1 VRRVVEN
8 RRHFIEHLR
17 LNHETRK
24 RKNGEAIATITA
36 QAVVRSGGGDRVDW
50 ERQAGAAHA
59 AVDVM
64 EQLKANLFEKIE
76 ICSAYAWNFLALLPP
91 YHAAKVRKT
100 PCRPRSWASFS
111 LL

>member
-1 VRRVVEN
+1 MAA
-8 RRHFIEHLR
+8 
-17 LNHETRK
+17 
-24 RKNGEAIATITA
+24 GGAP
-36 QAVVRSGGGDRVDW
+36 GGDRGVDW
-50 ERQAGAAHA
+50 ERQAGAAYA

-64 EQLKANLFEKIE
+64 EQLKANLFEEIE

-100 PCRPRSWASFS
+100 PSWPRSWINFS